1 MKPAILIPLLLI
13 FSIHN
18 AYSQKV
24 DTLNNE
30 KIIRLSKMG
39 LQPSVLIT
47 KIQTSYSLF
56 DVSADGLITLSD
68 SGVHADVINEM
79 INTATAAENALAS
92 QKNSNDPLSMHQPG
106 IYYYDPSNTDQLVRR
121 VDPTITSSTK
131 AGGFGSALAQSYSY
145 GLANDQIK
153 STLAGGN
160 SRLQIKDSN
169 PIFFFYFNPETSM
182 SQDNWFFAT
191 ASSPNE
197 FLLIKLTERKDSRE
211 AVIGTANYYGSNS
224 GVSGKIT
231 MGFTYTNPLPGVYKL
246 TLDKPL
252 KDGEYC
258 FIYASSTPSRF
269 DNNKVFDFGIQAE
282 TTTSTK

>member
-79 INTATAAENALAS
+79 INTATAAENA
-92 QKNSNDPLSMHQPG
+92 
-106 IYYYDPSNTDQLVRR
+106 
-121 VDPTITSSTK
+121 
-131 AGGFGSALAQSYSY
+131 
-145 GLANDQIK
+145 
-153 STLAGGN
+153 
-160 SRLQIKDSN
+160 
-169 PIFFFYFNPETSM
+169 
-182 SQDNWFFAT
+182 
-191 ASSPNE
+191 
-197 FLLIKLTERKDSRE
+197 
-211 AVIGTANYYGSNS
+211 
-224 GVSGKIT
+224 
-231 MGFTYTNPLPGVYKL
+231 
-246 TLDKPL
+246 
-252 KDGEYC
+252 
-258 FIYASSTPSRF
+258 
-269 DNNKVFDFGIQAE
+269 
-282 TTTSTK
+282 